1 MLIELLKT
9 MVEKGASDLH
19 LGAGAP
25 PTLRIDGRLQ
35 PLSLAP
41 LSAEQT
47 KVCCY
52 EMLTQEQIQ
61 RLERDRELDLSFSVK
76 NEARFRANFFWQKN
90 SIAGAFRH
98 IPLRIPEL
106 DKLGLPPSVQAL
118 ADKPHGLILV
128 TGTTGSG
135 KSTTLAA
142 MIQAMNR
149 VRPWH
154 IMTVE
159 YPIEFVFESQKS
171 LIHQREVGQDTASFS
186 QGLKYVLRED
196 PDVVMVGEMRDL
208 ETIAAA
214 LTIAETGHLV
224 LTTLHTNTAM
234 QAVERIID
242 VFPAHQQDQVRVQL
256 SFTLQGILSQQ
267 LLPKVDGGRCLA
279 LEILL
284 PNSAIRNLIRENKI
298 HQIYSQMQMGQTE
311 TGMQTMNQSLSALI
325 KKGWIV
331 KEEALRH
338 SPDPEELAKLL

>member
-9 MVEKGASDLH
+9 MVAKGASDLH
-19 LGAGAP
+19 LGAGTP
-25 PTLRIDGRLQ
+25 PVLRIDGRLQ
-35 PLSLAP
+35 PLSTES
-41 LSAEQT
+41 LSAEQV

-52 EMLTQEQIQ
+52 EMLSQEQIA
-61 RLERDRELDLSFSVK
+61 RLERDRELDLSFAVK
-76 NEARFRANFFWQKN
+76 NEARFRANFFWQRS

-106 DKLGLPPSVQAL
+106 DQLGLPPSVQAL

-142 MIQAMNR
+142 MIQAINR
-149 VRPWH
+149 ARSWH

-159 YPIEFVFESQKS
+159 DPIEFVFESQKS
-171 LIHQREVGQDTASFS
+171 LIHQREVGQDTASFH

-208 ETIAAA
+208 ETISAA

-256 SFTLQGILSQQ
+256 SFTLQGVLSQQ
-267 LLPKVDGGRCLA
+267 LLPKIDGGRCLA

-284 PNSAIRNLIRENKI
+284 PNPAIRNLIRENKA
-298 HQIYSQMQMGQTE
+298 HQLYSQMQMGQAG
-311 TGMQTMNQSLSALI
+311 TGMQTMNQSLSGLI
-325 KKGWIV
+325 KKGWIA
-331 KEEALRH
+331 KEEALRR
-338 SPDPEELAKLL
+338 SPDPEELVKLL